1 MEKKTL
7 FILCGSVIAFLLI
20 LLFGVLLLSIFNPK
34 YYTYEQAEQLIKE
47 ATEEYYQLN
56 PAGLPVDDGK
66 YNLSYEALVQAE
78 LIKPLNE
85 VLEDGDTC
93 SASITI
99 VKQENIYSYIPILNC
114 GDAYTTRSL
123 VDKILADNQVVTQD
137 SGLYQDN
144 GEYYFKGKVS
154 NNYVAFGSYEKKNQE
169 TPFLWRIVSIKDNE
183 IKLKAMSNIGT
194 KVTWDSRYN
203 TNEGKESG
211 YNDFDYS
218 EMKDAL
224 RDLETTFNHRY
235 ENAQIDLSKLK
246 ASNLCIGKRE
256 LSEPLSKGNLEC
268 TALSKD
274 KYFFGTIT
282 PYEYMRASTDKDCV
296 NASSLACQNYNYL
309 ALTDSEWTVTAVGSN
324 SYGIFAYDDDEYEIY
339 KANTAKH
346 IFPTITLS
354 EFAYYNGG
362 NGTAEDPYLIR

>member
-7 FILCGSVIAFLLI
+7 FMLCGSVIAFLLI

-99 VKQENIYSYIPILNC
+99 VKQESIYSYIPILNC

-154 NNYVAFGSYEKKNQE
+154 NNYVAFGSYEKKNKDYGDSFHISFE
-169 TPFLWRIVSIKDNE
+169 EEGMAMVRIRLGD
-183 IKLKAMSNIGT
+183 KLNRFK
-194 KVTWDSRYN
+194 
-203 TNEGKESG
+203 
-211 YNDFDYS
+211 
-218 EMKDAL
+218 
-224 RDLETTFNHRY
+224 
-235 ENAQIDLSKLK
+235 
-246 ASNLCIGKRE
+246 
-256 LSEPLSKGNLEC
+256 
-268 TALSKD
+268 ALSRGNEQMVKD
-274 KYFFGTIT
+274 ESIRDTLMDLANYTLMAVL
-282 PYEYMRASTDKDCV
+282 EMEVATDD
-296 NASSLACQNYNYL
+296 
-309 ALTDSEWTVTAVGSN
+309 DSE
-324 SYGIFAYDDDEYEIY
+324 
-339 KANTAKH
+339 
-346 IFPTITLS
+346 
-354 EFAYYNGG
+354 
-362 NGTAEDPYLIR
+362 